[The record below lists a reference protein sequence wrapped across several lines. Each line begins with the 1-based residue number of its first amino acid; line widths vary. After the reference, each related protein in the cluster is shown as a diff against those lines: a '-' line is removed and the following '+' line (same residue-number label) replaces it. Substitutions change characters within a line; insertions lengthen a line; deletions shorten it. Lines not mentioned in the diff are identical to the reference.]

1 MIAADGLS
9 LTPVTVLTGFLGS
22 GKTTLLNALLRDE
35 RLRDTAVIINEF
47 GEVGLDHL
55 LVSQADENVVLLDSG
70 CLCCTIGNGLSETLE
85 TLYRQRHDGSIPAFK
100 RVVVETTGLAD
111 PVPLLKTVLA
121 DYFVSKHFT
130 INGVLTTV
138 DALHGL
144 GQLREHREARNQ
156 VAVATHIAITKG
168 DVAEPAAVDDL
179 GGAIAQL
186 NGAAAVSL
194 SYAGAQQRLVSAD
207 VIGFLTR
214 TPDRDLFTG
223 ADLSGDPSGEHEHEA
238 HEHDH
243 TDECAGK
250 HAHGHFHHD
259 ERIESFVFRWTGGAT
274 WPAYASWLEQLG
286 KLRASDLMRV
296 KGLLQ
301 LDGSGPP
308 YVVQGVQH
316 TFSKPV
322 RMTAWPTDDQ
332 QSWLVVIARGI
343 QRSSLEAIFHP
354 ADAQAENT

>member
-1 MIAADGLS
+1 M
-9 LTPVTVLTGFLGS
+9 TPVTVLTGFLGS

-85 TLYRQRHDGSIPAFK
+85 TLFRQRQEKSIPPFK

-111 PVPLLKTVLA
+111 PFPLLKVVLA
-121 DYFVSKHFT
+121 DYFVSKHFA
-130 INGVLTTV
+130 INGVLTTA

-144 GQLREHREARNQ
+144 GQLSEHREARNQ
-156 VAVATHIAITKG
+156 IAVASHVAITKA
-168 DVAEPAAVDDL
+168 DVADTARVEEMGEVV
-179 GGAIAQL
+179 AQL
-186 NGAAAVSL
+186 NGAASMSL
-194 SYAGAQQRLVSAD
+194 SYAGASEGRVGAE
-207 VIGFLTR
+207 IIEFLTR
-214 TPDRDLFTG
+214 TPERDLFTP
-223 ADLSGDPSGEHEHEA
+223 AVASNQAA
-238 HEHDH
+238 HEHQH
-243 TDECAGK
+243 KHDEHCE
-250 HAHGHFHHD
+250 HHEDSHGARHFHHD
-259 ERIESFVFRWTGGAT
+259 ERIESFVFRWSEGAT
-274 WPAYASWLEQLG
+274 WQDYAGWLERLAQLP
-286 KLRASDLMRV
+286 ASDLMRV

-322 RMTAWPTDDQ
+322 RMSEWPTQDQ

-343 QRSSLEAIFHP
+343 RRASLEAIFHP
-354 ADAQAENT
+354 GAA